1 MPAEPHIPPADQS
14 RLREALA
21 LHQSGRLVEA
31 SRLYDQVLAN
41 TPDQFDALNLL
52 GALCLQRGDCET
64 AIEHLTRAVTVRAG
78 AADAWCNLGLAQL
91 TAERPADAA
100 DSLRRAL
107 AISPHM
113 PQAVNALAR
122 ALLDAGATADA
133 RARAVEA
140 TRLAPGHPGPWRNR
154 GDIHLA
160 LGEHAE
166 AERCYRGA
174 LELVP
179 DDPEVIYSLGL
190 ALDHQSRWQEALAR
204 YQKALELAPE
214 LGPALGETVFLK
226 RSLCEWSGLE
236 ALQTRFRDAV
246 KRGADGLTPFVH
258 MAITDDRVELNR
270 CSELWARRFA
280 PAPRPFEFAPRD
292 DGAITIGYLSSGFY
306 RYPTAQLIAGVLE
319 RHDRERFRIV
329 GLDASPDDGSDIRA
343 RLLAA
348 FDEHIGLR
356 HLPADEAARR
366 IHAAGVDI
374 LVDLKG
380 YSADAPTAVTA
391 LRPAPVQAS
400 WLGYPGSV
408 GGRHVDYL
416 IADPVVIP
424 DDHRPDYPE
433 AVVRVPHSYQSN
445 DNRRGVPE
453 RTLERADCG
462 LPADAVVLCSFN
474 QPYKM
479 GPEVF
484 AQWMEILKPAPQTV
498 LWLMDPQPE
507 QGIADRLRDAASAA
521 GVARDRLIFAPKRPQ
536 PEYLAQLRLADL
548 FLDTFPY
555 NAHTTAADALW
566 MGCPVLTR
574 PGGSFAS
581 RVAASLLTAC
591 RLEQLIAGSAD
602 EYREMAVALA
612 GDAGRLGGLRRRLE
626 SERLSLPLFDTARF
640 TRNLESAYRGMVDR
654 LRAGAAP
661 EQFDVGAD

>member
-1 MPAEPHIPPADQS
+1 MSAEPHIPPAVQS
-14 RLREALA
+14 QLREALA
-21 LHQSGRLVEA
+21 LHQSGRLAEA
-31 SRLYDQVLAN
+31 SRIYDQVLSQA
-41 TPDQFDALNLL
+41 PDQFDALNLL
-52 GALCLQRGDCET
+52 GALCLQRGDCEG
-64 AIEHLTRAVTVRAG
+64 AIGYLEHAVGVRAD

-100 DSLRRAL
+100 VSLRRAL

-122 ALLDAGATADA
+122 ALLDTGAPADA

-154 GDIHLA
+154 GDIHAA
-160 LGEHAE
+160 LGEHSE
-166 AERCYRGA
+166 AERCYRSA
-174 LELVP
+174 LELAP
-179 DDPEVIYSLGL
+179 GDPELTYSLGL
-190 ALDHQSRWQEALAR
+190 ALDHQSRWEEALAQ

-226 RSLCEWSGLE
+226 RSLCDWSGLE
-236 ALQTRFRDAV
+236 DLQARFHAAV
-246 KRGADGLTPFVH
+246 RRGADGLTPFVH

-270 CSELWARRFA
+270 CSQLWARRFA
-280 PAPRPFEFAPRD
+280 PATRPFEFTPR
-292 DGAITIGYLSSGFY
+292 GGGPITIGYLSSGFY

-319 RHDRERFRIV
+319 RHDRGQFRVV

-348 FDEHIGLR
+348 FDEHIPLR

-366 IHAAGVDI
+366 IHEAGVDI

-416 IADPVVIP
+416 IADRVVIP
-424 DDHRPDYPE
+424 DAHRADYPE
-433 AVVRVPHSYQSN
+433 AVVRLPHSYQSN
-445 DNRRGVPE
+445 DDRRGVPG

-462 LPADAVVLCSFN
+462 LPDDAVVLCSFN

-479 GPEVF
+479 GPGVF
-484 AQWMEILKPAPQTV
+484 ASWMEILKAAPKTV

-507 QGIADRLRDAASAA
+507 QGIAGRLRGAASEA
-521 GVARDRLIFAPKRPQ
+521 GVDPARLVFAPRRPQ

-548 FLDTFPY
+548 FLDTHPY

-591 RLEQLIAGSAD
+591 GLTELIAGTAD
-602 EYREMAVALA
+602 EYRDMAVKLA
-612 GDAGRLGGLRRRLE
+612 ADRGRLDEFRQRLE
-626 SERLSLPLFDTARF
+626 TERPRLPLFDTALF
-640 TRNLESAYRGMVDR
+640 TRELESAYKGMMER
-654 LRAGAAP
+654 LRGGKGP
-661 EQFDVGAD
+661 DGFDVE